1 MILLIR
7 RRMLDARIKATSQ
20 ATDLPIL
27 LILFVQLVLGLLTI
41 PFSAQHL
48 DGSSMLALASWAQHL
63 VTFQGDAASFV
74 IGEAFIFKIHLVLG
88 LTIFLVFPFTRLV
101 HVWSVPIQYLTR
113 SGYQI
118 VRKRVGAQ
126 MSIFVNKVEITD
138 AEIGQEMQYHPAPT
152 QEQAWH
158 MAAQS
163 LVIRQLLLQQAVENG
178 LCADADSVS
187 PGEDE
192 KLIDQLLE
200 QEVIVPEADEATC
213 RRFYDNHPDSF
224 TDEKSGERV
233 ILSWHKPIFV
243 ITCTQKPCVS
253 PLRSI

>member
-1 MILLIR
+1 MANYINQFFFGIYPYIAITVFFLGSLLRYDRDQYTWKASSSQLLRKKDMRLGSNLFHIGIIALFFGHLMGLLTPHWAYHFMMSAGTKQMVAMTAGGIFGLICLVGMILLIR

-27 LILFVQLVLGLLTI
+27 LILFAQLVLGLLTI

-118 VRKRVGAQ
+118 VRKRG
-126 MSIFVNKVEITD
+126 
-138 AEIGQEMQYHPAPT
+138 
-152 QEQAWH
+152 
-158 MAAQS
+158 
-163 LVIRQLLLQQAVENG
+163 
-178 LCADADSVS
+178 
-187 PGEDE
+187 
-192 KLIDQLLE
+192 
-200 QEVIVPEADEATC
+200 
-213 RRFYDNHPDSF
+213 
-224 TDEKSGERV
+224 
-233 ILSWHKPIFV
+233 
-243 ITCTQKPCVS
+243 
-253 PLRSI
+253 

>member
-1 MILLIR
+1 MMAMTAGGIFGLTCLVGMILLIR

-41 PFSAQHL
+41 PFSAQHM

-113 SGYQI
+113 TGYQI
-118 VRKRVGAQ
+118 VRKRG
-126 MSIFVNKVEITD
+126 
-138 AEIGQEMQYHPAPT
+138 
-152 QEQAWH
+152 
-158 MAAQS
+158 
-163 LVIRQLLLQQAVENG
+163 
-178 LCADADSVS
+178 
-187 PGEDE
+187 
-192 KLIDQLLE
+192 
-200 QEVIVPEADEATC
+200 
-213 RRFYDNHPDSF
+213 
-224 TDEKSGERV
+224 
-233 ILSWHKPIFV
+233 
-243 ITCTQKPCVS
+243 
-253 PLRSI
+253 